1 MSKTSILDGIIS
13 AGKERDKIFDIVRG
27 MELTN
32 KEKPLDV
39 KTEIQRLMPI
49 LKENNI
55 RPDSQLLHEQLE
67 GIIGTVERMNPQK
80 ATKIKELQE
89 ELKKRSLA

>member
-1 MSKTSILDGIIS
+1 MGKTGILDEIIG
-13 AGKERDKIFDIVRG
+13 AGKERDKVFDIVRG

-39 KTEIQRLMPI
+39 KAEIQRLMPI

-55 RPDSQLLHEQLE
+55 RPDSQVLHEQLE
-67 GIIGTVERMNPQK
+67 GMIGTVERIDPQK

-89 ELKKRSLA
+89 ELRKRKLE